1 MAILKFTVD
10 SALLN
15 ELGEKLV
22 ETVHIALVELVKN
35 SYDADATNVTVK
47 FIDDASG
54 ASELHIIDNGI
65 GMNFD
70 EVDNYWMRIATTNKA
85 NNNISQQFGR
95 PKTGSK
101 GIGRFC
107 CRRLGRKLEL
117 ITIGKQGKE
126 YQKTVVTFPWDQF
139 VAGKEVTQV
148 ECPGE
153 RSTLDRGAT
162 GTTLIISNFTD
173 EWSTRGYNFLK
184 RQLAVLVANR
194 GTRREGFKEDPG
206 FSITLEAPQF
216 EGEVRDLRNDLINAG
231 WGTIKGYVNKK
242 GQAVC
247 ELDALGVGRRT
258 ITSAQTFPNLADV
271 SLKVGILVDSKDQM
285 KDPSVLSLGTLRQI
299 LPEWGGVQIKYRGFR
314 VYPYGDDDWLDID
327 RDRGLRRT
335 AAKDELFAFAQ
346 TLKGVDPGRALL
358 NLLSM
363 RNYVGSVDI
372 GTNAKGFEMKASRE
386 GFLESQAVKELQAFV
401 RFTINWST
409 IYREYYIRSKSKAE
423 TETAQQY
430 FEEVLNEKVQTGQL
444 VKSAVS
450 YLQKEAKNIVTLL
463 PRKERKI
470 FEKSVFAA
478 TDAIL
483 QHEKS
488 NQQELHH
495 LRLIASTSTLLLI
508 FSHEVKSLLGLL
520 ENSKTSLGVVERK
533 LSGQERHLVKKLRED
548 LEEMKIRFDELLG
561 MTALIGVDSKNAKPS
576 KLALYEKLKKA
587 EKAFRL
593 IISSYDIKLN
603 YDGVPKNIIIEMLE
617 AELYAIL
624 LNVLSNAIKSVIAAG
639 REKKIEVTA
648 ERSRGKTI
656 IRVKDS
662 GLGINEKYYEDVFL
676 PFIADPD
683 GRLYKQLDRKLNP
696 EDKYIVGT
704 GSGLGLSIVKEI
716 VQVRNGS
723 IAFRTPADNWKT
735 ELEIILP

>member
-35 SYDADATNVTVK
+35 SYDADATKVTIK
-47 FIDDASG
+47 FVEDSSG
-54 ASELHIIDNGI
+54 ASELHIIDNGT

-70 EVDNYWMRIATTNKA
+70 DVDNYWMRIATTNKA
-85 NNNISQQFGR
+85 NNNISQVYGR

-107 CRRLGRKLEL
+107 CRRLGKKLEL
-117 ITIGKQGKE
+117 VTVGAKGKE
-126 YQKTVVTFPWDQF
+126 YQKTEVAFPWDHF
-139 VAGKEVTQV
+139 IAGTEVT
-148 ECPGE
+148 EIDCPGE
-153 RSTLDRGAT
+153 RFTLNKGTT
-162 GTTLIISNFTD
+162 GTTLVISSLAD
-173 EWSTRGYNFLK
+173 EWSTLGYKYLK

-194 GTRREGFKEDPG
+194 GIRREGFKDDPG

-216 EGEVRDLRNDLINAG
+216 EGDVRDLRNDLINAG
-231 WGTIKGYVNKK
+231 WGTIKAYVNKK

-258 ITSAQTFPNLADV
+258 ITSAQTFSMLGDV
-271 SLKVGILVDSKDQM
+271 SLKVGILNEVKEQM
-285 KDPSVLSLGTLRQI
+285 RDPSVLSLGTLRQI
-299 LPEWGGVQIKYRGFR
+299 LPEWGGVQIRYKGFR

-327 RDRGLRRT
+327 RDRALRQT
-335 AAKDELFAFAQ
+335 TPKDELKAFAQ

-358 NLLSM
+358 SLLSM
-363 RNYVGSVDI
+363 RNYVGSVEI
-372 GTNAKGFEMKASRE
+372 GTKAKGFDMKASRE
-386 GFLESQAVKELQAFV
+386 GFLESSAVKELQSFV
-401 RFTINWST
+401 RFAINWSQ
-409 IYREYYIRSKSKAE
+409 IYREYYIRSKSKE
-423 TETAQQY
+423 DTETAQQY
-430 FEEVLNEKVQTGQL
+430 FEEVLREKVQTGRL

-450 YLQKEAKNIVTLL
+450 YLQKEAKNITRLL
-463 PRKERKI
+463 PRKERKT

-483 QHEKS
+483 KHEQT

-520 ENSKTSLGVVERK
+520 ENSKTSLGVIERK
-533 LSGQERHLVKKLRED
+533 LTGKERLHVKKLRED
-548 LEEMKIRFDELLG
+548 LEEVKVRFDELLG
-561 MTALIGVDSKNAKPS
+561 MTALIGVDSKNAKPA
-576 KLALYEKLKKA
+576 KLALHEKMTKA
-587 EKAFRL
+587 EKAFSL
-593 IISSYDIKLN
+593 IISSYEIKLN
-603 YDGVPKNIIIEMLE
+603 YNGIPKNVIVEMLE

-624 LNVLSNAIKSVIAAG
+624 LNVLSNSIKSVIAAG
-639 REKKIEVTA
+639 REKRIEVAA
-648 ERSRGKTI
+648 ERLHGKTT
-656 IRVKDS
+656 IRVKDT
-662 GLGINEKYYEDVFL
+662 GLGINAEFYEDVFL
-676 PFIADPD
+676 PFVADPD
-683 GRLYKQLDRKLNP
+683 GRLYRQLDRKLNP

-716 VQVRNGS
+716 VQVRNGT
-723 IAFRTPADNWKT
+723 ICFRTPTGNWKT

>member
-1 MAILKFTVD
+1 MANLKFTVD

-22 ETVHIALVELVKN
+22 ETVHLALVELVKN
-35 SYDADATNVTVK
+35 AYDADATNVTVK
-47 FIDDASG
+47 FVDDASG
-54 ASELHIIDNGI
+54 ASELHVIDNGT

-70 EVDNYWMRIATTNKA
+70 EVDDYWMRIATTNKA
-85 NNNISQQFGR
+85 NNNISQDYGR

-107 CRRLGRKLEL
+107 CRRLGKKLEL
-117 ITIGKQGKE
+117 ITIGKKGKE
-126 YQKTVVTFPWDQF
+126 YQKTEVTFPWEHF
-139 VAGKEVTQV
+139 VAGTEVT
-148 ECPGE
+148 EINCPGE
-153 RSTLDRGAT
+153 RLTLDRGAT
-162 GTTLIISNFTD
+162 GTTLIISNLAD

-184 RQLAVLVANR
+184 KQLAVLVANR
-194 GTRREGFKEDPG
+194 GTRREGFKEDAG

-231 WGTIKGYVNKK
+231 WGTIKAYLNKK

-258 ITSAQTFPNLADV
+258 ITSAQTFSKLGDV
-271 SLKVGILVDSKDQM
+271 SLKVGILHEVREDM
-285 KDPSVLSLGTLRQI
+285 RDPSVLSLGTLRQI
-299 LPEWGGVQIKYRGFR
+299 LPEWGGVQIKYKGFR

-327 RDRGLRRT
+327 KDRGLRKT
-335 AAKDELFAFAQ
+335 AAKDELHAFAQ

-358 NLLSM
+358 SLLSM

-372 GTNAKGFEMKASRE
+372 GTKAKGFEMKASRE
-386 GFLESQAVKELQAFV
+386 GFLESDAVKELQNFV
-401 RFTINWST
+401 RFAINWSQ
-409 IYREYYIRSKSKAE
+409 IYREYYIRSKSKE
-423 TETAQQY
+423 DTETAQQY
-430 FEEVLNEKVQTGQL
+430 FEQVLNEKVQTGQL

-463 PRKERKI
+463 PRKERKT
-470 FEKSVFAA
+470 FEQSVFAA

-483 QHEKS
+483 KHDQS

-520 ENSKTSLGVVERK
+520 ENSKTSLGVIERK
-533 LSGQERHLVKKLRED
+533 LTGQELHFVRKLRED
-548 LEEMKIRFDELLG
+548 LEEVKIRFDELLC
-561 MTALIGVDSKNAKPS
+561 MTALIGVDSKNAKPA
-576 KLALYEKLKKA
+576 KLALYEKMTKA
-587 EKAFRL
+587 EKAFSL
-593 IISSYDIKLN
+593 IISSYDIKLD
-603 YDGVPKNIIIEMLE
+603 YTGVPKNIIVEMLE

-624 LNVLSNAIKSVIAAG
+624 LNMLSNSIKSVIAAG
-639 REKKIEVTA
+639 GEKKIEVRA
-648 ERSRGKTI
+648 ARLQGKTI
-656 IRVKDS
+656 ITIKDS
-662 GLGINEKYYEDVFL
+662 GLGIKKEFYDDVFL
-676 PFIADPD
+676 PFVADPD
-683 GRLYKQLDRKLNP
+683 GRLYRQLERKLNP

-716 VQVRNGS
+716 VQVRKGT
-723 IAFRTPADNWKT
+723 IGFRTPTSNWKA